1 MQRATLQLSFDCMD
15 GLQTKLDNL
24 YALKANQKEL
34 GPLCFKPT
42 LLTSWRDIGSYN
54 HHIDCVSFSA
64 Q

>member
-42 LLTSWRDIGSYN
+42 LLTS
-54 HHIDCVSFSA
+54 
-64 Q
+64 